1 MSKKEKLIKEL
12 VDLIGEDKFTEKD
25 KEELKS
31 LSVEDLELMINLER
45 VLAETSPSMEE
56 LLDKLT
62 SSDDK
67 EEDIEDSE
75 NIIEEE
81 VVNNLDDLV
90 KKMAED
96 LRTIFSEENNYE
108 E

>member
-12 VDLIGEDKFTEKD
+12 IDLIGEDKFTEKD
-25 KEELKS
+25 KEDLKS

-67 EEDIEDSE
+67 E
-75 NIIEEE
+75 
-81 VVNNLDDLV
+81 
-90 KKMAED
+90 
-96 LRTIFSEENNYE
+96 
-108 E
+108 